1 MFTRHTLN
9 DFQLYQKATFLISDC
24 NDSNVESYETNY
36 VLEEDLEMGS
46 KMQYLQIPDTSKGA
60 TKSLNNSILTT
71 EADSDFSHYSSCL
84 STEK

>member
-24 NDSNVESYETNY
+24 NDLNTERYETNY
-36 VLEEDLEMGS
+36 MLEEDLEMGN
-46 KMQYLQIPDTSKGA
+46 KMKYLQIPEASKGA
-60 TKSLNNSILTT
+60 NKSLNNSILTT

-84 STEK
+84 SAEK